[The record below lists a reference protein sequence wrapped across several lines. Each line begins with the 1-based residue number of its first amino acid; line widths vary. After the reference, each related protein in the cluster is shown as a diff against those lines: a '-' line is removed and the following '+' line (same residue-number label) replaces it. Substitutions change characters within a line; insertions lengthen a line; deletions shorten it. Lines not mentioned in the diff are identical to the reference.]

1 MSTQIEELEKQVLD
15 ALPHGLFIGGEWVET
30 DATIPV
36 INPAKGEA
44 FAEVADATPEL
55 AKTALD
61 AACDAA
67 SEWAA
72 WKPRERAELLRRAF
86 DLIESRKQIFAALM
100 TMEMGKT
107 YKESLGEV
115 AYGNEY
121 VRWFSEQTCRI
132 EGYNA
137 IAPSSGKRILTEKV
151 PVGPVLAITPWNFPL
166 AMATRKIAP
175 ALAAGCTVV
184 VKPAKLTPLTTLL
197 FCKVLEDVGLPAGVV
212 NCFTTNHSGATTG
225 PLIADPRMRKITFT
239 GSTEV
244 GVGLL
249 RQAADRVLRSSME
262 LGGNAPCVILADA
275 DLDVAVQGAMD
286 AKMRN
291 LGEACTAGN
300 RFIVHESL
308 VGEFTKRFTERMA
321 AQKVGY
327 GLDDSVNVGP
337 LIDDEQRS
345 KVLGFVQ
352 DSIDKGGKVEVGG
365 NPIEGPGYFME
376 PTVISGIQPG
386 SRILTEE
393 IFGPFAPIIPFSTE
407 QEAIDIANGT
417 DFGLAAYVFSRD
429 LKNAMRV
436 GEGIETG
443 MVGINTGV
451 VSDAAAPFGGVKMSG
466 LGREGSQLGI
476 EEFLETK
483 YYAIPLD

>member
-1 MSTQIEELEKQVLD
+1 MASIEEIESKVID
-15 ALPHGLFIGGEWVET
+15 ALPSGLFIGGEWIQTDTTVPVE
-30 DATIPV
+30 
-36 INPAKGEA
+36 NPAKGEA
-44 FAEVADATPEL
+44 FAQVADATPEQ
-55 AKTALD
+55 AVQALD

-67 SEWAA
+67 ADWAA
-72 WKPRERAELLRRAF
+72 TKPRDRAELLRRAF
-86 DLIESRKQIFAALM
+86 DMINERKEIFAALM

-107 YKESLGEV
+107 FNEALGEV

-121 VRWFSEQTCRI
+121 LRWFSEQTCRI

-137 IAPSSGKRILTEKV
+137 IAPASGKRILTEKV

-197 FCKVLEDVGLPAGVV
+197 FGKVLQEAGLPAGVV
-212 NCFTTNHSGATTG
+212 NILTTNHSGATTS
-225 PLIADPRMRKITFT
+225 PVITDPRTRKITFT

-249 RQAADRVLRSSME
+249 KQAADRVLRTSME
-262 LGGNAPCVILADA
+262 LGGNAPLVVLPDA
-275 DLDVAVQGAMD
+275 DLDVAIQGAMD

-300 RFIVHESL
+300 RFIVHESIAD
-308 VGEFTKRFTERMA
+308 EFTKRFTEAMA

-327 GLDDSVNVGP
+327 GLDPATNVGP
-337 LIDDEQRS
+337 LIDGDQRD
-345 KVLGFVQ
+345 KVLGLLQ
-352 DSIDKGGKVEVGG
+352 DAIDKGGKVTTGG
-365 NPIEGPGYFME
+365 DKIDGPGYFMQ
-376 PTVISGIQPG
+376 PTVVAGIQPG
-386 SRILTEE
+386 TRILKEE
-393 IFGPFAPIIPFSTE
+393 IFGPFAPVITYADE

-417 DFGLAAYVFSRD
+417 DFGLAAYVFSAD

-483 YYAIPLD
+483 YYSIPL

>member
-1 MSTQIEELEKQVLD
+1 MSASIAQLEKKVLD
-15 ALPHGLFIGGEWVET
+15 ALPKGLFIGGEWIET
-30 DATIPV
+30 SNTIPV
-36 INPAKGEA
+36 ENPAKGEA
-44 FAEVADATPEL
+44 FAEVGDASPEQ
-55 AKTALD
+55 AIQALD

-67 SEWAA
+67 ADWAA
-72 WKPRERAELLRRAF
+72 TKPRERAELLRRAF
-86 DLIESRKQIFAALM
+86 DMIEQRKDVFAALM

-107 YKESLGEV
+107 YNEALGEV

-184 VKPAKLTPLTTLL
+184 VKPAKLTPLSTLL
-197 FCKVLEDVGLPAGVV
+197 FGKVLQEAGLPAGVV
-212 NCFTTNHSGATTG
+212 NIITTNRSGATTG
-225 PLIADPRMRKITFT
+225 PLISDPRMRKITFT

-262 LGGNAPCVILADA
+262 LGGNAPLVVLADA
-275 DLDVAVQGAMD
+275 DLDVAVQGAME

-291 LGEACTAGN
+291 LGEACTAAN
-300 RFIVHESL
+300 RLIVHES
-308 VGEFTKRFTERMA
+308 VAEEFTKRFTARMA

-327 GLDDSVNVGP
+327 GLDSTVDVGP
-337 LIDDEQRS
+337 LIDEDQRS
-345 KVLGFVQ
+345 KVLELIQ
-352 DSIDKGGKVEVGG
+352 DAVDKGGKVTTGG
-365 NPIEGPGYFME
+365 NKIDGAGYFLQ
-376 PTVISGIQPG
+376 PTVVSGIQPG
-386 SRILTEE
+386 TRILSEE
-393 IFGPFAPIIPFSTE
+393 IFGPFAPIITFSTE
-407 QEAIDIANGT
+407 QEALDIANGT
-417 DFGLAAYVFSRD
+417 DYGLAAYVFSQD
-429 LKNAMRV
+429 LRTAMRV

-466 LGREGSQLGI
+466 LGREGSQVGI

-483 YYAIPLD
+483 YYAMPL

>member
-1 MSTQIEELEKQVLD
+1 MSTDIEQLERKVID
-15 ALPHGLFIGGEWVET
+15 ALPEGLFIGGEWVKT
-30 DATIPV
+30 DNTIPV
-36 INPAKGEA
+36 ENPARSEA
-44 FAEVADATPEL
+44 FAEVADATPEQ
-55 AKTALD
+55 AMQALD
-61 AACDAA
+61 AACDSAA
-67 SEWAA
+67 EWAA
-72 WKPRERAELLRRAF
+72 WKPRDRAELLRRTF
-86 DLIESRKQIFAALM
+86 DLIEERKEIFAALM

-107 YKESLGEV
+107 FKEALGEV

-121 VRWFSEQTCRI
+121 VRWFSEQACRI

-166 AMATRKIAP
+166 AMATRKVAP

-184 VKPAKLTPLTTLL
+184 VKPPKLTPLTTLL
-197 FCKVLEDVGLPAGVV
+197 FAKVLQEAGLPAGVV
-212 NCFTTNHSGATTG
+212 NVITTNRSGATTG

-244 GVGLL
+244 GIGLL
-249 RQAADRVLRSSME
+249 RAAADRVLRTSME
-262 LGGNAPCVILADA
+262 LGGNAPLVVLEDA

-308 VGEFTKRFTERMA
+308 AGEFTKRFTERMA

-327 GLDDSVNVGP
+327 GLDPETNVGP
-337 LIDDEQRS
+337 LIDADQRN
-345 KVLGFVQ
+345 KVLELVQ
-352 DSIDKGGKVEVGG
+352 DSIDKGGKVTTGG
-365 NPIEGPGYFME
+365 NAIDGKGYFME
-376 PTVISGIQPG
+376 PTVVSGIQPG
-386 SRILTEE
+386 TRILTEE
-393 IFGPFAPIIPFSTE
+393 IFGPFAPIITFSTE

-417 DFGLAAYVFSRD
+417 EFGLAAYVFSKD
-429 LKNAMRV
+429 LRNAMRV
-436 GEGIETG
+436 GDGIETG

-483 YYAIPLD
+483 YYSIPL